1 MTKLKAIC
9 ATTILGLAFTIPA
22 SAGDIH
28 SPGAANPG
36 DMGTPGVTSTEPGDI
51 HSPGLANTL
60 GDVML
65 DILLGAISLF

>member
-9 ATTILGLAFTIPA
+9 AATILCLAFTIPA
-22 SAGDIH
+22 YAGDIG

-36 DMGTPGVTSTEPGDI
+36 DIS
-51 HSPGLANTL
+51 SLGLADTS
-60 GDVML
+60 GDVLL

>member
-9 ATTILGLAFTIPA
+9 ATTILCLAFTIPA
-22 SAGDIH
+22 YAGDIS

-36 DMGTPGVTSTEPGDI
+36 MGTPGLADTS
-51 HSPGLANTL
+51 

-65 DILLGAISLF
+65 DILLGVISLF

>member
-9 ATTILGLAFTIPA
+9 ATTILCLAFTIPA
-22 SAGDIH
+22 YAGDIS

-36 DMGTPGVTSTEPGDI
+36 DIGSPGVTSPGDI
-51 HSPGLANTL
+51 SSPGLANL
-60 GDVML
+60 SEDIML

>member
-9 ATTILGLAFTIPA
+9 ATTILCLAFTIPA
-22 SAGDIH
+22 YAGDIG

-36 DMGTPGVTSTEPGDI
+36 DIG
-51 HSPGLANTL
+51 SPGLADTS
-60 GDVML
+60 GDIML

>member
-9 ATTILGLAFTIPA
+9 ATTILGLAFTVPVY
-22 SAGDIH
+22 AGDIG

-36 DMGTPGVTSTEPGDI
+36 DIGSPGVTSTEPGDI
-51 HSPGLANTL
+51 HSPGLPNTSE
-60 GDVML
+60 DIML